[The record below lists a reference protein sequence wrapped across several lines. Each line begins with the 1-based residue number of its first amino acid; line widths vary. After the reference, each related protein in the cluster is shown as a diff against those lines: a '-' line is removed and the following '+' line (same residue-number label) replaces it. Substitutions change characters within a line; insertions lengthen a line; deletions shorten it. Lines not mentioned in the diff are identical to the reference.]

1 MKSLKVMNKTN
12 TKNNNKVRTNIE
24 WPESHFTIEDIQ
36 TKYPDAVNI
45 TLRFRVKKAE
55 EAKEIVLIGKIK
67 PAIGRPRKVY
77 TRANPSK
84 EVLDSAKSAGV
95 ISIDSFKTTVA
106 VAEVKTAK
114 KVTTKA
120 PVSDEV
126 PADVP
131 VTNQMAP

>member
-12 TKNNNKVRTNIE
+12 TKNNNKVRSNIE
-24 WPESHFTIEDIQ
+24 WPESHFTIEDVQ
-36 TKYPDAVNI
+36 SKYPDAVNI

-84 EVLDSAKSAGV
+84 EVLENARNAGV
-95 ISIDSFKTTVA
+95 ISMESVKTTVA
-106 VAEVKTAK
+106 VADVKTTK
-114 KVTTKA
+114 KPATKA
-120 PVSDEV
+120 TVSDVAATEV
-126 PADVP
+126 TIA
-131 VTNQMAP
+131 NQVAP